1 MSRHRRCGGCG
12 WSAAAAARAF
22 ALLVARARRS
32 GYSGSVSKQPVV
44 IYSDGAC
51 LGNPGPGG
59 YGTVLLAGK
68 HRKELSAGYRHTT
81 NNRMEL
87 LGAIVGLEALKR
99 PCRVTLW
106 SDSQYLIHAL
116 SKGWLAGWQ
125 RKGWRTADKKAVKNQ
140 DLWQR
145 LLRAIGEHEID
156 WQWVRG
162 HSGNV
167 ENERCD
173 RLAMAAAT
181 GGNLLEDE
189 GFAGDD

>member
-1 MSRHRRCGGCG
+1 M
-12 WSAAAAARAF
+12 
-22 ALLVARARRS
+22 
-32 GYSGSVSKQPVV
+32 V

-99 PCRVTLW
+99 PCQVTLW